1 MGKDSPT
8 FVCTPGNLTGTVLSK
23 EQFKKLI
30 ALSDQYNFVIAS
42 DECYS
47 ELWFDQAP
55 TGLLEVCAELGRDD
69 YKNCIVFHSL
79 SKRSNLPGLR
89 SGFVAGDADLLKPY
103 LQYRTYHG
111 AAMPVQHQLASIAA
125 WNDENHVEEN
135 RKQYRAKFDLFQSE
149 LGHLL
154 PLQNLM
160 LDFITG

>member
-1 MGKDSPT
+1 AKPYFINCTEENGYLGDFDAVPAEVWEKT
-8 FVCTPGNLTGTVLSK
+8 ALLFVCTPGNPTGTVLSK

-79 SKRSNLPGLR
+79 SK
-89 SGFVAGDADLLKPY
+89 
-103 LQYRTYHG
+103 
-111 AAMPVQHQLASIAA
+111 
-125 WNDENHVEEN
+125 
-135 RKQYRAKFDLFQSE
+135 
-149 LGHLL
+149 
-154 PLQNLM
+154 
-160 LDFITG
+160 